1 MASVPIVIT
10 TGCYLEKL
18 VSKSMS
24 DAQKWLLLACI
35 FLGAWLLYLLAPV
48 LTPFLI
54 AALLAYLGD
63 PLVDRLELKNLSR
76 TPAVL
81 LVFAVMFIVG
91 LLLLLILI
99 PALQQQLT
107 AVLSLIPRIV
117 PWLQEV
123 VLPWVSSTFEIEVH
137 NISLDALQKMLS
149 GNWQDIGNLLGLV
162 LGKITH
168 SGQLIFAW
176 LAYLVLVPVVTFYLL
191 RDWDLLVQSVQDLLP
206 RKIEPM
212 VSQMTRE
219 CDLVLAEFLRGQ
231 LLLMVAL
238 GLMYSIG
245 LWLAG
250 LEFALLVGMLSG
262 LVSFVPYLGAIVGIG
277 AAGILAFMQFQ
288 DFIHLFYVALVFGI
302 GQSIEGMVLSP
313 LLVGDRIGLH
323 PVAVIFAV
331 MAGGQLF
338 GFFGV
343 LLALPVAAVIV
354 VLLRHLHKGYVESSF
369 YTP

>member
-1 MASVPIVIT
+1 MT
-10 TGCYLEKL
+10 
-18 VSKSMS
+18 
-24 DAQKWLLLACI
+24 DAQKWLMLACI

-63 PLVDRLELKNLSR
+63 PLVDRLELKKLSR
-76 TPAVL
+76 SLAVV
-81 LVFAVMFIVG
+81 LVFAVMLFGG

-99 PALQQQLT
+99 PALQQQLI
-107 AVLSLIPRIV
+107 AVLGLIPRIV

-123 VLPWVSSTFEIEVH
+123 VMPWLSSTFDIEIE
-137 NISLDALQKMLS
+137 NIGLDALQNLLA
-149 GNWQDIGNLLGLV
+149 GNWQDIGNLLGLL
-162 LGKITH
+162 LGKISH

-191 RDWDLLVQSVQDLLP
+191 RDWDKLVKQVRVLIP
-206 RKIEPM
+206 RKIEPL
-212 VSQMTRE
+212 VSKLTKE

-231 LLLMVAL
+231 LLLMMAL
-238 GLMYSIG
+238 AVMYSVG
-245 LWLAG
+245 LWLVG

-277 AAGILAFMQFQ
+277 VAGILAFMQFQ

-302 GQSIEGMVLSP
+302 GQSVEGMLLSP
-313 LLVGDRIGLH
+313 ILVGDRIGLH

-331 MAGGQLF
+331 MAGAQLF

-343 LLALPVAAVIV
+343 LLALPVAAIIV
-354 VLLRHLHKGYVESSF
+354 VLLRHARSMYLDSSF